1 MILYKYFPENIN
13 SIKAL
18 SCKSV
23 WMNPAL
29 KMNDPLESL
38 TLISQEY
45 SQEDLNQYRKHIKES
60 EINTKLDWLKYD
72 NEQLI
77 ECLNFLRRNILSGL
91 CFSSFSEDYS
101 NILMW
106 SHYASSH
113 TGFCLAFE
121 FSEDLLVENDLI
133 KVKYSDKV
141 DSLNIKSLM
150 CDHNSPNEDLVE
162 MKRDFYNSLTVKS
175 PHWNYEKEWRK
186 WGHPGYEDFDGRA
199 KIVKIYFGYRID
211 KEFENIIRNIL
222 KSVDLENIEIKY
234 MDIQDNSTN
243 LIAINEDDYKKNS
256 NKRQKLIEGTYVN
269 IKSFI

>member
-13 SIKAL
+13 SLKAL

-23 WMNPAL
+23 WMNSAL

-38 TLISQEY
+38 SLISQEY

-60 EINTKLDWLKYD
+60 EVITKSDWLNYN

-77 ECLNFLRRNILSGL
+77 ECLNFLRRNILAGL
-91 CFSSFSEDYS
+91 CFSSFSEDYN

-133 KVKYSDKV
+133 KVKYSNKV

-150 CDHNSPNEDLVE
+150 CDDNSPHKDLVE
-162 MKRDFYNSLTVKS
+162 MKRDFYKSLTVKS
-175 PHWNYEKEWRK
+175 PHWSYEKEWRK
-186 WGHPGYEDFDGRA
+186 WGSSGYEDFDGRA

-211 KEFENIIRNIL
+211 KEFENIVRNIL
-222 KSVDLENIEIKY
+222 KSVELENIEIKY

-243 LIAINEDDYKKNS
+243 LTTINEEDYNKNF
-256 NKRQKLIEGTYVN
+256 NKRQKLVEGTYVN